1 VAALVPGHV
10 HVPRQRRVRRALPAG
25 RREPADPVSSSNEDE
40 VAPGMVLQDDD
51 HDHECDDAILVDSD
65 DSAAPF
71 RAREVM
77 VEDEDME
84 P

>member
-1 VAALVPGHV
+1 MA
-10 HVPRQRRVRRALPAG
+10 
-25 RREPADPVSSSNEDE
+25 
-40 VAPGMVLQDDD
+40 LQDDD

-71 RAREVM
+71 RAPEVM